1 MTTAST
7 YARKVAGDG
16 AKAPEPVRL
25 CRHAPGCTPYAA
37 IVGRRQVLRRHNE
50 TLPAFLARIE
60 TMHHDATS
68 TPTA

>member
-7 YARKVAGDG
+7 YARKVAGEAPQG
-16 AKAPEPVRL
+16 AEPVRL

-50 TLPAFLARIE
+50 ALPAFLARIE
-60 TMHHDATS
+60 AMHHDT
-68 TPTA
+68 TTTQTA